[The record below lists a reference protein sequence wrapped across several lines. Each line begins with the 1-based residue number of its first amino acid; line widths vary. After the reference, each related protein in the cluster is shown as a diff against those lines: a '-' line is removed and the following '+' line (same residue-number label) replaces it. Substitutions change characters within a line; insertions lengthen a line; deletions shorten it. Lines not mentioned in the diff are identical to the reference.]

1 MKIGDRVR
9 LIIDVGPCCVGD
21 EGLVRQVDAL
31 GNMTLRITHRADG
44 TEFTYLL
51 MDVSEEEVVPS
62 GRHEPLPRR
71 RPARRTRG
79 SWGGSRQ
86 RGRRGGRPRAD
97 TGRYP
102 VR

>member
-1 MKIGDRVR
+1 MKIGDRMR

-21 EGLVRQVDAL
+21 GGLVRQVDAA

-51 MDVSEEEVVPS
+51 MDVSEEEGVL
-62 GRHEPLPRR
+62 GRRHEPLARP
-71 RPARRTRG
+71 RPARRSRA
-79 SWGGSRQ
+79 SWGGAGL
-86 RGRRGGRPRAD
+86 RGRRRARPRA
-97 TGRYP
+97 GRYP

>member
-21 EGLVRQVDAL
+21 EGVVRHVDPL

-44 TEFTYLL
+44 TEFIYLI

-62 GRHEPLPRR
+62 RRHEPLARA

-79 SWGGSRQ
+79 AWGGAALR
-86 RGRRGGRPRAD
+86 RRRRGRAD